1 MNDPSPLRAPRRG
14 LSAASRHLAAPLSL
28 VLVVSLGLPAFLGA
42 CAAAGQERAPGPET
56 RAALAVEPPAAAW
69 FRPAF
74 RVEDFVGEERAE
86 GPEASQ
92 GQTPPAGTQDPAA
105 TKPAAAPDVDIPIAY
120 VSGEAIDVR
129 SFLTR
134 LWMRS
139 NDVSREVLDRLVVEN
154 LALIEAERQEIA
166 VSPTRV
172 DERSEAA
179 WKALGESLE
188 RQGKGVSIAE
198 HLRRELGVDSE
209 YYRRQLRREA
219 ILQMLAERV
228 VRAWAFARP
237 RCEVRLVELADQ
249 AALDAFSAG
258 LAAGRGFDAL
268 AKELHRYREKEPDGA
283 HVTLVKND
291 NAELSRLAFHTAEGS
306 VAGPLA
312 AEQGRHLML
321 RVEKFLPPVT
331 GTWKEIGPT
340 IEKSLIDAPVDDLEY
355 VQWRAE
361 MVKSYS
367 VDLEPFFKLIGV
379 SH

>member
-1 MNDPSPLRAPRRG
+1 MSFLRSRREPGLAALLLAFAGACSAPESPSSAAQAATERLALSSAARLAAWPSPTWDP
-14 LSAASRHLAAPLSL
+14 
-28 VLVVSLGLPAFLGA
+28 
-42 CAAAGQERAPGPET
+42 
-56 RAALAVEPPAAAW
+56 
-69 FRPAF
+69 
-74 RVEDFVGEERAE
+74 EDFVRDASGAEET
-86 GPEASQ
+86 PQ
-92 GQTPPAGTQDPAA
+92 GTSGTGAQAPATQAPGAQAPGAA
-105 TKPAAAPDVDIPIAY
+105 KSPPDVDVPIAF

-139 NDVSREVLDRLVVEN
+139 NDVSRETLDRLVVEN

-228 VRAWAFARP
+228 VRSWSAGRP
-237 RCEVRLVELADQ
+237 RCEVRLLELADK
-249 AALDAFSAG
+249 AALDAFTAG
-258 LAAGRGFDAL
+258 LAAGKDFDSL
-268 AKELHRYREKEPDGA
+268 AKELHRYREKEPGGA
-283 HVTLVKND
+283 RITLIKND
-291 NAELSRLAFHTAEGS
+291 NAELSRLAFHTAEGQI
-306 VAGPLA
+306 AGPI
-312 AEQGRHLML
+312 ESEPGRHLVL
-321 RVEKFLPPVT
+321 RVERFLEPLT
-331 GTWKEIGPT
+331 GAWKDIGPA
-340 IEKSLIDAPVDDLEY
+340 IEKSLVETPVDDLEY

-367 VDLEPFFKLIGV
+367 VDLEPFFRLIGV